1 MKQAVYEQ
9 YKDEINLIKKT
20 NELETIE
27 EAIDVFIEV
36 VNTVEDCVFVNIPK
50 ARLFIKEREWGHV
63 CWKGKTTNHQEI
75 SDFIDSKLDSEE
87 LREFESKLEDTSLI
101 DFNIYT
107 YRFKEKMTFT
117 AISKKLDISTA
128 RISESLNSVSLAIQ
142 IYFNIVD

>member
-1 MKQAVYEQ
+1 M
-9 YKDEINLIKKT
+9 
-20 NELETIE
+20 
-27 EAIDVFIEV
+27 
-36 VNTVEDCVFVNIPK
+36 
-50 ARLFIKEREWGHV
+50 
-63 CWKGKTTNHQEI
+63 CWKGKNTNHQEI

-107 YRFKEKMTFT
+107 YRFKGKMTFT

-142 IYFNIVD
+142 VYFNIVD

>member
-50 ARLFIKEREWGHV
+50 ARLFIKERE
-63 CWKGKTTNHQEI
+63 
-75 SDFIDSKLDSEE
+75 
-87 LREFESKLEDTSLI
+87 
-101 DFNIYT
+101 
-107 YRFKEKMTFT
+107 
-117 AISKKLDISTA
+117 
-128 RISESLNSVSLAIQ
+128 
-142 IYFNIVD
+142 